1 MQIILN
7 GQHTATAGPAL
18 RDLIDEQGI
27 APETIVAEVNFKL
40 IKREDWQHCLLQEG
54 DTVELLSF
62 VGGG

>member
-7 GQHTATAGPAL
+7 GQPVDTADQTL
-18 RDLIDEQGI
+18 RELIAEQGFVPD
-27 APETIVAEVNFKL
+27 AIVAEVNFEL
-40 IKREDWQHCLLQEG
+40 IKKEHWQQHVLQDG